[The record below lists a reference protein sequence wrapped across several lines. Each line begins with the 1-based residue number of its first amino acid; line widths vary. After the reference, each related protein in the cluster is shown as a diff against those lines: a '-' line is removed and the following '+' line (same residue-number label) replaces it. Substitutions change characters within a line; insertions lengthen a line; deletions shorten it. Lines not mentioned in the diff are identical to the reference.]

1 MAVNAEMES
10 EFVERLQVLS
20 TLTITASDADAGPA
34 VSGRVGTKVAVITNR
49 ESAHTKLRILTR
61 VRLRFIPCTADSV
74 FVVAPTTI
82 RPVCQPL
89 PKSHPVRNIADA
101 LTITDRRP
109 GVDLR

>member
-1 MAVNAEMES
+1 MER

-20 TLTITASDADAGPA
+20 TLTITASDAETDPA

-49 ESAHTKLRILTR
+49 ESAHTGLCILNR

-82 RPVCQPL
+82 RPECQPL
-89 PKSHPVRNIADA
+89 PKPDPIRIFLDA
-101 LTITDRRP
+101 LIITDRRP
-109 GVDLR
+109 GDDLR